1 MRQQWLLKSQLV
13 DSSNQ
18 HSVTG
23 SFGLERSTTTGNIES
38 SLVVGNLRDHLVQV
52 PEDFHITRKIL
63 CVNIIS
69 FF

>member
-23 SFGLERSTTTGNIES
+23 SFALERSTTTGNIES
-38 SLVVGNLRDHLVQV
+38 NLVGGNLRDHLVRG
-52 PEDFHITRKIL
+52 PEDFKKLHARFY
-63 CVNIIS
+63 V
-69 FF
+69 